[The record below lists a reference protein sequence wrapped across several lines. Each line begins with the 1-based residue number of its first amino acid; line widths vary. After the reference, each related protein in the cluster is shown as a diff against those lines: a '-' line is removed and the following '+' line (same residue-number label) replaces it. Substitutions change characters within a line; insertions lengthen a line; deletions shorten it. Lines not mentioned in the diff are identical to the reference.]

1 MLENVGIYLFDDAE
15 LLDFAGPY
23 EVFSSASQL
32 SGGEAFNV
40 FTVSENGGDIRS
52 VNGLTVVS
60 DCSFRDNPNI
70 DILLI
75 PGGDGTKAEIKK
87 QNVMEWIDGAQRA
100 AKIIAT
106 VCSGAR
112 IPAALGLLDGL
123 TATTHMLAIDDVKK
137 LAPRAVIDH
146 TQRFVDNGKIIT
158 SGGISAGIDMALHI
172 VARFYGRD
180 LAARTMEYMEYPG
193 GCGK

>member
-40 FTVSENGGDIRS
+40 FTVSEKGGEIRT
-52 VNGLTVVS
+52 VNGLAVVS
-60 DCSFRDNPNI
+60 DYSFRGHPDI

-75 PGGDGTKAEIKK
+75 PGGDGTKAEIRK
-87 QNVMEWIDGAQRA
+87 QNVMEWIDGTQMS
-100 AKIIAT
+100 AKIMAT

-123 TATTHMLAIDDVKK
+123 TATTHRLVIDDVQK

-146 TQRFVDNGKIIT
+146 TLRFVDNGKIIT
-158 SGGISAGIDMALHI
+158 SGGISAGTDMALHI
-172 VARFYGRD
+172 VERLYGRD
-180 LAARTMEYMEYPG
+180 LAVRVMEYMEYSG
-193 GCGK
+193 SCC